1 MKRWLQ
7 IGTLLLFLSGFGQ
20 EKITQNVYFDF
31 DVDQLKEAQKNLLC
45 DFFQKIDSAQI
56 KSVRVFGYCDDRG
69 TAPYNYNLSDRR
81 VSTTEKILLEMGL
94 NPKKLIALEGKGR
107 ILINKDTIT
116 NLDRTRSENRRV
128 EIVVEKLARPIYFMG
143 IPRLFSDF
151 HLPHQKGDRIYLEN
165 VRFEVGSSY
174 LNLKSR
180 EILDKIVIFLKNNPY
195 IEFEIQGHVCC
206 TPKYYSDAIDKDTK
220 ERKLSYNRAKA
231 VYRYLVMR
239 KINPARMTFKGY
251 GNLFPIGKEPEL
263 DRRVEFVITKC

>member
-1 MKRWLQ
+1 MRNLIK
-7 IGTLLLFLSGFGQ
+7 IGFILLFLSGFAQ

-31 DVDQLKEAQKNLLC
+31 DIALLRESQKDLLC
-45 DFFQKIDSAQI
+45 DFFQKIDSSQI
-56 KSVRVFGYCDDRG
+56 QSVRVFGYCDDRG
-69 TAPYNYNLSDRR
+69 TAPYNFNLSDRR
-81 VSTTEKILLEMGL
+81 VSTVEKVLLNMGL

-107 ILINKDTIT
+107 VLVNKDTVPD
-116 NLDRTRSENRRV
+116 LDQTRTKNRRV
-128 EIVVEKLARPIYFMG
+128 EVVVEQLKPKFFMG

-174 LNLKSR
+174 LDLKSR
-180 EILDKIVIFLKNNPY
+180 AILDKIVVFLKNNPFV
-195 IEFEIQGHVCC
+195 EFEVQGHVCC
-206 TPKYYSDAIDKDTK
+206 TPKYFSDAIDKDTK

-251 GNLFPIGKEPEL
+251 GNQFPIGKEAEL
-263 DRRVEFVITKC
+263 DRRVELVITKC